1 MAYSQFTLEMLEERF
16 GLLVRNAPGS
26 LFAET
31 PETQPTEMLTKLLE
45 RHLPTARDVGTEAA
59 RSSLLVA
66 PILAEA
72 VALSG
77 GGIGFFPGIELN
89 VDRKQ
94 GLQGFCDY
102 VIAQTPTLLEVRAPI
117 IAIVEAKRE
126 DITAGIPQC
135 VATMYAA
142 QLFNERKLRPLPR
155 TYGAVTSGT
164 NWRFL
169 ALHDSLAQVDTVEY
183 NLDDLPQILGIFL
196 AMMQVATS
204 V

>member
-16 GLLVRNAPGS
+16 SLLVRNAPGS
-26 LFAET
+26 LFAGVPPT
-31 PETQPTEMLTKLLE
+31 PPTELLVKILE

-66 PILAEA
+66 PILAEV

-77 GGIGFFPGIELN
+77 SDVGFFPGIELN
-89 VDRKQ
+89 VDRKL

-102 VIAQTPTLLEVRAPI
+102 LIARTPTLLEVRAPV

-142 QLFNERKLRPLPR
+142 QLFNKQKGRPLESI
-155 TYGAVTSGT
+155 YGAVTSGT

-169 ALHDSLAQVDTVEY
+169 RLRASLAEVDTVEY
-183 NLDDLPQILGIFL
+183 SLDDLAQVLGIFL
-196 AMMQVATS
+196 SMMKV
-204 V
+204 